1 MQTLFARYVFRQ
13 VATALL
19 LILLALTAVLWIA
32 LALKSLNVVTSQ
44 GQTTVTFLK
53 ITFLALP
60 NLVTIIAPVA
70 LMIASVQTLNRVN
83 GDSELIV
90 MTASGATV
98 WFIARPFL
106 VMAVIVS
113 VLVALGSMIVN
124 PWSARSLQL
133 QIAKVRTDLISQVL
147 KPGEFSTP
155 EKGLAFHIRERDRN
169 GVINGL
175 LIRDTR
181 EKATSLTYLAERAQ
195 IVKQDGKPYLVMYA
209 GHIVRKEP
217 DKAAPQVIG
226 FATYAF
232 DIEQMAP
239 QNKPV
244 YIKPR
249 ARYMAELFSPD
260 PKEPY
265 FVRWPG
271 RYRAELHER
280 LSSVLYP
287 FVFVLIV
294 LSQLGHAQTTRQGR
308 IQQITTAVVLTV
320 AVRLGGLAA
329 TNLTVKQ
336 AWATPLLYL
345 LPLGAIV
352 WAIYL
357 THTKMQPRKIS
368 VLEQRWQSW
377 LENTGDK
384 IMTLFGRMTSGRKSS
399 QPQIPVPPS

>member
-1 MQTLFARYVFRQ
+1 MQTLFNRYVFRQ
-13 VATALL
+13 IVTALL

-44 GQTTVTFLK
+44 GQTTFTFLK

-70 LMIASVQTLNRVN
+70 LMIAAVQTLNRIN

-106 VMAVIVS
+106 LMALIVS

-155 EKGLAFHIRERDRN
+155 EKGLAFHIRGRDRN

-181 EKATSLTYLAERAQ
+181 EKGTSLTYLAERAQ
-195 IVKQDGKPYLVMYA
+195 IIKQNTKPYLVMYA
-209 GHIVRKEP
+209 GHIIRKEL
-217 DKAAPQVIG
+217 DKKAPQVIG
-226 FATYAF
+226 FQTYAF

-249 ARYMAELFSPD
+249 ARYMNELLSPD

-265 FVRWPG
+265 FIRWPG

-308 IQQITTAVVLTV
+308 IQQIATAIAFSVGI
-320 AVRLGGLAA
+320 RLAGLAA

-336 AWATPLLYL
+336 AWATPLLYI
-345 LPLGAIV
+345 LPLGAMA
-352 WAIYL
+352 WAIYA
-357 THTKMQPRKIS
+357 THTKMQPRKPS
-368 VLEQRWQSW
+368 ALERKLQGWI
-377 LENTGDK
+377 E
-384 IMTLFGRMTSGRKSS
+384 MTVARMTEHTNRFGKRSKAIQPTASGPTS
-399 QPQIPVPPS
+399 